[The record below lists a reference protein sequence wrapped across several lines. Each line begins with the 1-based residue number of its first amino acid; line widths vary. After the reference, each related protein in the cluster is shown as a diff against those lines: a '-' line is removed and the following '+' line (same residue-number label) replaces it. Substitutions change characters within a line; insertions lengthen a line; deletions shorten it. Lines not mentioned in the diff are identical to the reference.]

1 MKSMPCLYTVTNSKM
16 SLHVAASAKQN
27 VPSTDA
33 WSVYNCPLY
42 EMTLAVSSSVT
53 SDGNTENPVD
63 VVNKC
68 IYVYTEVIVCQY
80 VSKQMSTYGTS
91 RG

>member
-1 MKSMPCLYTVTNSKM
+1 
-16 SLHVAASAKQN
+16 
-27 VPSTDA
+27 
-33 WSVYNCPLY
+33 
-42 EMTLAVSSSVT
+42 MTLAVSSSVT

-68 IYVYTEVIVCQY
+68 IYVYTEVTVCQY